1 MTANTE
7 KEGIKEQIVA
17 IAMNVFSKFGFKKTT
32 LDDIATALGKGKS
45 SIYYYFKSKEEIY
58 KEVIKKEA
66 DLLRNEIFDKVINRD
81 IDPKDKLRDYVLI
94 RMRFLREL
102 VNFNEALR
110 NDYMTHFAFVDK
122 IRERY
127 DKEEHEVIEG
137 ILCEGRDKGVF
148 VLDDTNF
155 AAMAFVTAMKGFEIP
170 LFIKHEITLEDLEER
185 LDGMLEILFYGLV
198 KRENSNVES

>member
-1 MTANTE
+1 MNE
-7 KEGIKEQIVA
+7 NIDKEGIKEQIVT

-32 LDDIATALGKGKS
+32 LDDIAESLGKGKS

-66 DLLRNEIFDKVINRD
+66 DLLRNEIYEKVINRD
-81 IDPKDKLRDYVLI
+81 IDPREKLRDYVLI

-110 NDYMTHFAFVDK
+110 NDYLKNFAFVDK

-137 ILCEGRDKGVF
+137 ILREGRDKDIF
-148 VLDDTNF
+148 VVDETNF

-170 LFIKHEITLEDLEER
+170 LFIKQELSVEDLEEQ
-185 LDGMLEILFYGLV
+185 LDAMLHILFYGLV
-198 KRENSNVES
+198 KK